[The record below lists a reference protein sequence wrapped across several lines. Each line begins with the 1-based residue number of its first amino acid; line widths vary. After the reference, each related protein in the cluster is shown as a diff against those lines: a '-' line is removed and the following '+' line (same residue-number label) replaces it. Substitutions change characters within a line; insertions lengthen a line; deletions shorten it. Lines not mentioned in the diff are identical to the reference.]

1 MFSSSSVFHP
11 MAFSCTQR
19 VTPPI
24 RNLAVIVLRSP
35 FSCYMLNCLSRS
47 DIILKH
53 VCHSLGSNDSVA
65 LLSSKLHRFKELI
78 VFV

>member
-47 DIILKH
+47 AIILKH